1 MFVMRKLFNIIF
13 LLTFI
18 LLIFSSSESYA
29 QGILKVEQIA
39 IAVAVE
45 DRQPVG
51 VSEVFADTVGTLY
64 CFTEIR
70 GMGESTTVSQ
80 VWYYGE
86 NRMAEV
92 KLNVRGYRWRTW
104 STKVMQV
111 EWTGDWRVDVV
122 SEDGKIL
129 KSKRFRIVA
138 TDDSIVT
145 PDTTSIQ

>member
-1 MFVMRKLFNIIF
+1 MMNKFNILFSLIF
-13 LLTFI
+13 VLHL
-18 LLIFSSSESYA
+18 FSSSAIFA

-51 VSEVFADTVGTLY
+51 VSDVFADTVGALY

-86 NRMAEV
+86 KRMAEV

-104 STKVMQV
+104 STKIMQV
-111 EWTGDWRVDVV
+111 DWTGDWRVDVV

-138 TDDSIVT
+138 TNDSIVV
-145 PDTTSIQ
+145 PDTLSNQ

>member
-1 MFVMRKLFNIIF
+1 MMNKFNIIYLFIFF
-13 LLTFI
+13 LRL
-18 LLIFSSSESYA
+18 FSGSTIHA

-39 IAVAVE
+39 IAIAVE
-45 DRQPVG
+45 DRQPIG
-51 VSEVFADTVGTLY
+51 VSDVFADTVGALY

-86 NRMAEV
+86 KRMAEV

-104 STKVMQV
+104 STKVMQA

-138 TDDSIVT
+138 TDDSIVA
-145 PDTTSIQ
+145 PDTLLNQ

>member
-1 MFVMRKLFNIIF
+1 MMNKFNIIF
-13 LLTFI
+13 LFI
-18 LLIFSSSESYA
+18 FFLRLFSGSTIHA
-29 QGILKVEQIA
+29 QGILKVELIA
-39 IAVAVE
+39 IAIAVE
-45 DRQPVG
+45 DRQPIG
-51 VSEVFADTVGTLY
+51 VSDVFADTVGALY

-86 NRMAEV
+86 KRMAEV

-104 STKVMQV
+104 STKVMQA

-129 KSKRFRIVA
+129 KSKDFA
-138 TDDSIVT
+138 S
-145 PDTTSIQ
+145 

>member
-1 MFVMRKLFNIIF
+1 MMNKFNIIF
-13 LLTFI
+13 LLNFF
-18 LLIFSSSESYA
+18 LYLFSGSAIFGQVS
-29 QGILKVEQIA
+29 LKVEQIA
-39 IAVAVE
+39 IALSVE

-51 VSEVFADTVGTLY
+51 VSDVFADTVGALY

-86 NRMAEV
+86 KRMAEV

-104 STKVMQV
+104 STKIMQV

-138 TDDSIVT
+138 TNDSIAA
-145 PDTTSIQ
+145 PDTVTNQ

>member
-1 MFVMRKLFNIIF
+1 MNKFNIIF
-13 LLTFI
+13 LFI
-18 LLIFSSSESYA
+18 FLLRLFSGSTIHA

-39 IAVAVE
+39 IAIAVE
-45 DRQPVG
+45 DRQPIG
-51 VSEVFADTVGTLY
+51 VSDVFADTVGALY

-86 NRMAEV
+86 KRMAEV

-104 STKVMQV
+104 STKVMQA

-138 TDDSIVT
+138 TNDSIVA
-145 PDTTSIQ
+145 PDTLLNQ

>member
-1 MFVMRKLFNIIF
+1 MMNKFNIIF
-13 LLTFI
+13 LFI
-18 LLIFSSSESYA
+18 FFLRLFSGSTIHA

-39 IAVAVE
+39 IAIAVE
-45 DRQPVG
+45 DRQPIG
-51 VSEVFADTVGTLY
+51 VSDVFADTVGALY

-86 NRMAEV
+86 KRMAEV

-104 STKVMQV
+104 STKVMQA

-138 TDDSIVT
+138 TDDSIVA
-145 PDTTSIQ
+145 PDTLLNQ